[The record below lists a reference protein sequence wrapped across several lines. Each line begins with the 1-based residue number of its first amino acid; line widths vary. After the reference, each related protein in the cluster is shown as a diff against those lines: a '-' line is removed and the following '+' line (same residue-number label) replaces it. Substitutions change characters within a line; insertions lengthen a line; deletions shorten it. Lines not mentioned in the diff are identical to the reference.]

1 MMADTINLDSL
12 EGDFLVLHF
21 GGKPGQ
27 INATTLGKSLL
38 EFAAALKVINEDINP
53 AASIEV
59 FVTSDSEGSYRVKL
73 HFVWEGTKTL
83 WAHAEKSP
91 IISATIAGVLTGL
104 ILNMA
109 EPEHTITI
117 NGDVFIEMNRETSY
131 VIPRKIQKNVDSV
144 MKQPAVVDHIVKAFK
159 VLDADENITDFGVG
173 SDLYTGRQ
181 DIRIERKYFS
191 QIAEKGDRVA
201 IRPDGK
207 RTRRYPGVNLVI
219 QKSWFDSSP
228 KKKWRFIWNG
238 FSINATIS
246 DQRFFERLAQ
256 RDIYIAQGD
265 ALHATLVVTQVKNEI
280 TGAWENDSY
289 KVTDVDL
296 KLAYAARQDSF
307 LGEFD

>member
-1 MMADTINLDSL
+1 MAETVNLDSL

-27 INATTLGKSLL
+27 INAATLGKSLL
-38 EFAAALKVINEDINP
+38 EFAAALKDINEDINP
-53 AASIEV
+53 GAIIEIV
-59 FVTSDSEGSYRVKL
+59 VVGNADGSYRVKL
-73 HFVWEGTKTL
+73 YFIWEKARTL
-83 WAHAEKSP
+83 WGHAEKSP
-91 IISATIAGVLTGL
+91 IISATIAGVLTGI
-104 ILNMA
+104 ILNMT
-109 EPEHTITI
+109 EPEQSVTV
-117 NGDVFIEMNRETSY
+117 NGDVFIEMSGDKSY
-131 VIPRKIQKNVDSV
+131 VIPRNIQRSV
-144 MKQPAVVDHIVKAFK
+144 ESAIKQPAVVDHIVKAFK
-159 VLDADENITDFGVG
+159 VLEADEDVTDFGVG
-173 SDLYTGRQ
+173 SDLNSSRQ
-181 DIRIERKYFS
+181 DVRIERRYFS
-191 QIAEKGDRVA
+191 QIAEKGDRVTV
-201 IRPDGK
+201 RPDGK
-207 RTRRYPGVNLVI
+207 RTRRYPGVDLVI

-246 DQRFFERLAQ
+246 DKRFFERLAQ

-307 LGEFD
+307 LNEFD